1 MPMNADA
8 ITARIIAALPDAEVV
23 MIDLAGDG
31 DHWAAR
37 VTSAAFAGKS
47 RIAQHKLVYDAIGKD
62 MGGELHA
69 LALQTFNPPT
79 T

>member
-1 MPMNADA
+1 MPMDADSIA
-8 ITARIIAALPDAEVV
+8 ARIKVGLPDADVL

-37 VTSAAFAGKS
+37 VTSAAFAGKT
-47 RIAQHKLVYDAIGKD
+47 RIQQHKLVYDAIGRD

-69 LALQTFNPPT
+69 LALQTFTP
-79 T
+79 